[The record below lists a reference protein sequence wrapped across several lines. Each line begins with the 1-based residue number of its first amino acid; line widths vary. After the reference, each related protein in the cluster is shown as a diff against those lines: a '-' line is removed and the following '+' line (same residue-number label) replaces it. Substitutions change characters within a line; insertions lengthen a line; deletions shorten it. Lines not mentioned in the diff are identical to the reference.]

1 MIAIFRTFLLA
12 AAVATTASAGLLKQD
27 FLAPND
33 GLLVRDT
40 VTNLE
45 WLTPVYTK
53 ENPYNNAFV
62 QGVLTTY
69 GFRYATATEAF
80 DMINNN
86 FGNPTTV
93 SPGDAVGFTAAGQFF
108 GYFGITQN
116 VFCGSPCPRTQG
128 LTSTPTPNSGGA
140 HLAFGMIQF
149 GSTGWFISNNNWG
162 DTVVDPQMGSWLV
175 RTSTAG
181 AVPEPG
187 TMVLLGVGLLGLAWR
202 RVSGTRR

>member
-1 MIAIFRTFLLA
+1 MFLLA
-12 AAVATTASAGLLKQD
+12 VAVATTASAGLLKQD

-53 ENPYNNAFV
+53 GNPYNNAFV

-93 SPGDAVGFTAAGQFF
+93 SPGDVAGFNAAGQFC
-108 GYFGITQN
+108 GYFGITEN
-116 VFCGSPCPRTQG
+116 VFCGVGPCPRTQG
-128 LTSTPTPNSGGA
+128 LTSTPGGGGS

-149 GSTGWFISNNNWG
+149 GSTGWFISNNNWP
-162 DTVVDPQMGSWLV
+162 DSAVDPQMGSWLV
-175 RTSTAG
+175 RTSTVG
-181 AVPEPG
+181 DVPEPG
-187 TMVLLGVGLLGLAWR
+187 TMVLMGMGLIGLAWR
-202 RVSGTRR
+202 RVSASRR